1 MTLDRRA
8 FLLLAAGGALAS
20 SLPTTATQA
29 TEQSRFKAIAFDA
42 FPIFD
47 PRPIAALTES
57 LFPGKGAAVINVW
70 RTRQF
75 EYQWLRALGGQYADF
90 LHATEASLVFAT
102 KQLQLDL
109 TADKRRQLMAAYTN
123 LKVWPDAAAALE
135 TLREAGIRLVLLS
148 NMTRPI
154 LQQSLEQSGLNAM
167 FEAILSTDQIKSYK
181 PDPRTYR
188 MAMDTLELKREDI
201 LFAAFAGWDVAGAKW
216 FGYPTFWVN
225 RLDSPME
232 ELGAIPDASGPD
244 MSALVR
250 FVLPGS
256 RSNRETQ

>member
-1 MTLDRRA
+1 MPGHDIYDAGLRRGKNCVSRVPARVREVEAFIKIRPRAAMTLDRRA

-123 LKVWPDAAAALE
+123 LKVARCGCRPRDAA
-135 TLREAGIRLVLLS
+135 RSGHSAGSAVQYDPPDLATESRAIRSERNVRS
-148 NMTRPI
+148 DFKHRP
-154 LQQSLEQSGLNAM
+154 
-167 FEAILSTDQIKSYK
+167 DQI
-181 PDPRTYR
+181 
-188 MAMDTLELKREDI
+188 
-201 LFAAFAGWDVAGAKW
+201 V
-216 FGYPTFWVN
+216 
-225 RLDSPME
+225 
-232 ELGAIPDASGPD
+232 
-244 MSALVR
+244 
-250 FVLPGS
+250 
-256 RSNRETQ
+256 